1 MTANVAIC
9 TPVRD
14 QVNTQFAYSLA
25 NLTSYLERNN
35 TTHSVYFENGSVLPK
50 QRNDLVQTVLER
62 SSHTHI
68 MWLDS
73 DMVFP
78 RHTVN
83 SLLKH
88 KRDVIACTYSTRH
101 KPYASVAFTNSEDL
115 TQRLDATTGLH
126 NVWAVGMGCVLVNC
140 EVYRM
145 LPKPWYMFE
154 YNYANQDFLGEDLY
168 FCKQLEE
175 YDIECTVDID
185 LSKQVTHVGS
195 KEFKLEDTHVQNS
208 V

>member
-62 SSHTHI
+62 SSHSHI

-88 KRDVIACTYSTRH
+88 DRNVVACTYSTRH
-101 KPYASVAFTNSEDL
+101 KPYNNVAFVNSDDL
-115 TQRLDATTGLH
+115 TQRLDATKGLH
-126 NVWAVGMGCVLVNC
+126 RVFAVGMGCMLVNMD
-140 EVYRM
+140 VYSV
-145 LPKPWYMFE
+145 LPKPWYQFE

-168 FCKQLEE
+168 FCKQLAE
-175 YDIECTVDID
+175 YDITCDVDVD
-185 LSKQVTHVGS
+185 LSQQLAHVGTN
-195 KEFKLEDTHVQNS
+195 KFTLENTNA
-208 V
+208 